1 MNRRLAIALGVLIAA
16 ILLAGAAYRFGHK
29 NEENAAKAEQLQT
42 VEKSIEQHDQ
52 VAEIGRT
59 VERKTVA
66 RKRATEETFNGIH
79 GEEIKYVRTHAD
91 ADAVCSLDDD
101 GLRLWRAANTG
112 ADTDTAGGGNG
123 DVSGAAATCE
133 RPADG
138 SAGEPYCDGRGVS
151 PVPRSPSGADRLAAG
166 DGQGSLK

>member
-1 MNRRLAIALGVLIAA
+1 MNRRLAVALGVLIAA

-29 NEENAAKAEQLQT
+29 NEETANKAEQLQT

-66 RKRATEETFNGIH
+66 RKRATQETFNGIH

-101 GLRLWRAANTG
+101 GLRLWRAANAG
-112 ADTDTAGGGNG
+112 ADADAAGGGHG
-123 DVSGAAATCE
+123 DVSGAATTCQRE
-133 RPADG
+133 DDG
-138 SAGEPYCDGRGVS
+138 SVGEPPCNGGGVS
-151 PVPRSPSGADRLAAG
+151 PVPRSPSWVDRLAAG
-166 DGQGSLK
+166 DGQGSVK